1 MNNNIAQN
9 LRAFGIGDATT
20 ELVVVKVAT
29 DEGITGEGVAEEL
42 EGVVEGRGVVF
53 CDEGLRA
60 VTDVGKVRRLYKL
73 PLGGGEGDKGQRR
86 RKRKDGSEEGS
97 GEVVRIGKG
106 KEWER
111 RELEVAIL
119 GLMALRGA
127 V

>member
-1 MNNNIAQN
+1 VNNNIAQN

-29 DEGITGEGVAEEL
+29 DEGITGVAEEL

-53 CDEGLRA
+53 CDEGLRGL
-60 VTDVGKVRRLYKL
+60 TDVGKVRRLYKL
-73 PLGGGEGDKGQRR
+73 PLGGGAGDKGQRR

-97 GEVVRIGKG
+97 GEVVRIGKVE
-106 KEWER
+106 EWER